1 MCPACIAVAAQAAI
15 GATSAGAW
23 TVLVIKK
30 FLTKFPSNI
39 VSQVIIA
46 RRLDHE

>member
-1 MCPACIAVAAQAAI
+1 MCPVCIALATQAAI

-23 TVLVIKK
+23 AALVIKK
-30 FLTKFPSNI
+30 LRTKFPSNI
-39 VSQVIIA
+39 VSPVRIA

>member
-1 MCPACIAVAAQAAI
+1 MCPACILVATQAAI
-15 GATSAGAW
+15 AATSAGAG

-30 FLTKFPSNI
+30 LRTKFPTNI
-39 VSQVIIA
+39 VSPVNIA

>member
-1 MCPACIAVAAQAAI
+1 MCPACIAVATQAAI

-23 TVLVIKK
+23 AALVIKK
-30 FLTKFPSNI
+30 LRTKFPSNI
-39 VSQVIIA
+39 DSPAKIG